1 MRHELVLA
9 ASPAALEKG
18 TVLMVIRLPR
28 IVLGIRAGASL
39 GLSGA
44 ALQGLFRNP
53 LAEPGLTGISSGA
66 ALFATATIVL
76 GNSIL
81 SGFSEMTG
89 YYGLMLAAFAGAGLC
104 AFAVYRMAVRSEE
117 RRVGN
122 ECVSTCRSRWSQN
135 LKTEIKLNLIR

>member
-53 LAEPGLTGISSGA
+53 LAEPGLIGISSGA

-104 AFAVYRMAVRSEE
+104 AFAVYRMAVSRGRAVVALLLRSEE
-117 RRVGN
+117 HTSELQSLMRISYAVF
-122 ECVSTCRSRWSQN
+122 C
-135 LKTEIKLNLIR
+135 

>member
-53 LAEPGLTGISSGA
+53 LAEPGLIGISSGA

-89 YYGLMLAAFAGAGLC
+89 YYGLMLAAFA
-104 AFAVYRMAVRSEE
+104 RSEE
-117 RRVGN
+117 HTSELQSLMRISYAVF
-122 ECVSTCRSRWSQN
+122 C
-135 LKTEIKLNLIR
+135 LKKKKTKKRNTTRY